1 LPEDEVASLE
11 ATAIQ
16 CQIARLSLRMRL
28 SEKMKPPIVRA

>member
-11 ATAIQ
+11 AAIQ

-28 SEKMKPPIVRA
+28 SEKTRPPIVRV